1 MGRFW
6 PSPTPPSLQ
15 IQSNFCGLK
24 WLVHVSQTFTTS
36 FMWKCFFSKSSLKPT
51 LIFTTLFQFRCTFEA
66 NVNSNLGKISLQAV
80 CHHGEE
86 NLTGVSE
93 KYNWNFDTNP
103 TYWVVRYSVEHS
115 HNGAF
120 LAVQDSS
127 IGDLVTHSLTEWV
140 THLLIDTTIAL
151 Q

>member
-1 MGRFW
+1 MIKWKLIREGSEAGFG
-6 PSPTPPSLQ
+6 PFHGQILTFPDPPSLQ

-115 HNGAF
+115 HSTINSYVRGCSW
-120 LAVQDSS
+120 VQKK
-127 IGDLVTHSLTEWV
+127 
-140 THLLIDTTIAL
+140 
-151 Q
+151 